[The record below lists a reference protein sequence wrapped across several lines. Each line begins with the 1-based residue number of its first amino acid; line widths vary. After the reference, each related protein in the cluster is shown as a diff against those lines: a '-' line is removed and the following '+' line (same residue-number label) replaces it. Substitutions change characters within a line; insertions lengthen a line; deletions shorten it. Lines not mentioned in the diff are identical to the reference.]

1 MENILYNISQ
11 VLGITIIHSLWQGL
25 LIYSMLR
32 VVLLFASG
40 FTASSKYL
48 MAVSSLLA
56 ITGWFAY
63 TLIHEIQLY
72 DWLAKP
78 VNPANMPL
86 LAAFPNMQQFGNQTI
101 RYYYSIE
108 KYLPYVTAIYV
119 LGLLLNMC
127 KVVLAHRKI
136 RTIKRTMSLGVQLQ
150 QQIGRFAKKLDI
162 TKKVKVGFSH
172 MVDVPCIVG
181 FLKPVILLPITL
193 STYLEAEEIEAI
205 LMHELA
211 HIKRNDYLINLLQQV
226 ITTLLFFNPCV
237 LLINKIIGE
246 ERENSCDDLVVDS
259 TKAPV
264 VYAKALFKLEQNRQN
279 ELQLALAVTGKKYQL
294 LNRIERIM
302 KTKKQMPSIRPTLV
316 AMLILTVGVSGL
328 ALLNPEIA
336 QGKISVKAITP
347 EIIKE
352 LVTPDTIPAKKA
364 VKIKRAVTKNHE
376 AYTAKVKAEI
386 ANRRAENRSAYNNN
400 YNNNNNYSYNVGL
413 NDPQLEK
420 LSKEVERHG
429 DAIGKYYDSPEFKA
443 KSEEIDKLGKQIDA
457 FYNSPEIKQA
467 TADQEKA
474 AKEYENLWGGR
485 SGKIDEISK
494 QMSAAGDVM
503 SKYYDSKEFKDMHA
517 KIAKK
522 YGIPV
527 DGVFNSDDVKNDDN
541 YRQYQAE
548 IKKNIPQ
555 NVLQQQDKMKD
566 LGKQMRD
573 YTSSPDIKKSQEA
586 MRTTGESMR
595 KAYHNPDIKAT
606 QERMRKI
613 GQEMR
618 SYADNPDM
626 KKEKEELRAA
636 SQRLREYTRSPE
648 FKKKVAEYRRTHP
661 NEGWN
666 WNSNDAKDD
675 IEQPE
680 APEKPTAP
688 EKPENN

>member
-25 LIYSMLR
+25 LIYFLLR

-40 FTASSKYL
+40 LTASRKYL

-72 DWLAKP
+72 DWLVKP

-86 LAAFPNMQQFGNQTI
+86 LAAFPNIQQFGNQTI

-108 KYLPYVTAIYV
+108 EYLPYVTAVYV
-119 LGLLLNMC
+119 LGLLLNMAR
-127 KVVLAHRKI
+127 VVLAHRKI
-136 RTIKRTMSLGVQLQ
+136 RIIKRTMSLGVQLQ
-150 QQIGRFAKKLDI
+150 QQIGRFAQKLDI
-162 TKKVKVGFSH
+162 TKTVKVGFSQ

-193 STYLEAEEIEAI
+193 STYLESEEIEAI

-246 ERENSCDDLVVDS
+246 ERENSCDDLVVDT

-316 AMLILTVGVSGL
+316 AMLILTIGVSSL

-347 EIIKE
+347 EVIKSFIA
-352 LVTPDTIPAKKA
+352 DTIPAKKA
-364 VKIKRAVTKNHE
+364 VKEKKATTKAINKTNK
-376 AYTAKVKAEI
+376 AVKAEI
-386 ANRRAENRSAYNNN
+386 AATRVKTKVT
-400 YNNNNNYSYNVGL
+400 YSYGNYTYNEGID
-413 NDPQLEK
+413 DPQLEK
-420 LSKEVERHG
+420 LSKEVEKHG
-429 DAIGKYYDSPEFKA
+429 EAISKYYESPEFKA
-443 KSEEIDKLGKQIDA
+443 KSEEIDKLGKEIDA
-457 FYNSPEIKQA
+457 FYNSAEIKQA
-467 TADQEKA
+467 TSDQEKA
-474 AKEYENLWGGR
+474 AAEYEKMWGGR
-485 SGKIDEISK
+485 STDMEKTGK
-494 QMSAAGDVM
+494 QMEGLGKQIEA
-503 SKYYDSKEFKDMHA
+503 YFNTPEFKALND
-517 KIAKK
+517 KLKKK
-522 YGIPV
+522 YGINKE
-527 DGVFNSDDVKNDDN
+527 GYGDDRDDN
-541 YRQYQAE
+541 YRKYQAE
-548 IKKNIPQ
+548 LDQNLSPQIKETTA
-555 NVLQQQDKMKD
+555 
-566 LGKQMRD
+566 QMRKLGEQMRGLS
-573 YTSSPDIKKSQEA
+573 SSPDAVKQRDA
-586 MRTTGESMR
+586 MRAAGENMR
-595 KAYHNPDIKAT
+595 KAYNNPDIKAT
-606 QERMRKI
+606 QERMRKL

-618 SYADNPDM
+618 SYANNPGM
-626 KKEKEELRAA
+626 KKKKDELHAASEKLRA
-636 SQRLREYTRSPE
+636 YTKSPE
-648 FKKKVAEYRRTHP
+648 FKNKVAEFRKTHP
-661 NEGWN
+661 
-666 WNSNDAKDD
+666 SNVYYWDNKDAK
-675 IEQPE
+675 EYVERPQVPEKPE
-680 APEKPTAP
+680 APEKP
-688 EKPENN
+688 ESN